1 MLEWSVLYED
11 ITILCTCKNWLRE
24 NIDKY
29 TIIDGFN
36 SQLSLID
43 MIGKISEIIEK
54 SW

>member
-1 MLEWSVLYED
+1 MK
-11 ITILCTCKNWLRE
+11 ILQSYVHAKIDWE
-24 NIDKY
+24 KNIDKY